1 MPRIVH
7 VSIMLTPILTANVK
21 LPEKQSFCVQVIKY
35 SRLGPLLSRAKYAWI
50 SPAVGITVVAQ
61 PAHQYMIPESVKYYG
76 VVMAQENKNHHHL
89 ELYNKNLHIMP

>member
-1 MPRIVH
+1 M
-7 VSIMLTPILTANVK
+7 SQSCFSANVK

-61 PAHQYMIPESVKYYG
+61 PAYQYMIAGISKILCRG
-76 VVMAQENKNHHHL
+76 HGTGK
-89 ELYNKNLHIMP
+89 

>member
-1 MPRIVH
+1 M
-7 VSIMLTPILTANVK
+7 SQSCLTANAK

-61 PAHQYMIPESVKYYG
+61 PAHQYMIPGISKILCRG
-76 VVMAQENKNHHHL
+76 HGTGK
-89 ELYNKNLHIMP
+89 